1 MAKATSPIRLQNDLM
16 NAARITG
23 KRFHRSASEQI
34 EYWAD
39 IGRVMNNLIN
49 PDTLLSITA
58 GLVQVKVE
66 PVISLVVDPDDVFSQ
81 LETQRRTGV
90 LKEAVSENSIK
101 YQASLTHP
109 GQLERID
116 LDGGIVVGQ
125 FSDGEFKVAEDR

>member
-1 MAKATSPIRLQNDLM
+1 MVKATSPIRLQSDLM

-23 KRFHRSASEQI
+23 KRFHRSASEQV

-39 IGRVMNNLIN
+39 IGRVVSNLIN

-66 PVISLVVDPDDVFSQ
+66 PVISPVVDPDDVFSQ
-81 LETQRRTGV
+81 LEIQRRTGV
-90 LKEAVSENSIK
+90 LRYAVSENPIK

-116 LDGGIVVGQ
+116 SEGGIVVGQ
-125 FSDGEFKVAEDR
+125 FFDGEFRTAEDQ